1 MTTPP
6 GWYPDP
12 GQTPQLPPQERWWD
26 GTTWSAHTRP
36 GTGIPPAPPSPPGGG
51 AGRGP
56 LIAGIVGAVVLVA
69 ALAVAGVL
77 FLGGSDDDSGSEAG
91 AKPSQSSPERPGEEG
106 DGGPDGGAPG
116 GGPSEEEP
124 STPGGGVVGN
134 PQAGVGMPVLDGW
147 EQPHPDSAFVSSKT
161 SYACPKPQSQECV
174 RGGASVLPVSS
185 GWEGEKALKDAAGL
199 QVAKNAKE
207 SYAKKAYGGIT
218 SHKVT
223 EKGAVTVMGQSG
235 YRVRWRIDNKR
246 GPDAYVESV
255 VFRSPHLPEELL
267 TLWSSV
273 DVADDAPPPDDLDA
287 LRTGLVKTELGG
299 EGDSGS
305 GEAV

>member
-69 ALAVAGVL
+69 ALALAGVL
-77 FLGGSDDDSGSEAG
+77 LVGGSDDDADGGGPEAG
-91 AKPSQSSPERPGEEG
+91 SKPSPSSPEKPGDEG
-106 DGGPDGGAPG
+106 DGGPSGEESPAPG
-116 GGPSEEEP
+116 
-124 STPGGGVVGN
+124 TGGVVGD
-134 PQAGVGMPVLDGW
+134 PRAGVGMPVLDGW

-185 GWEGEKALKDAAGL
+185 GWDGEKALKEAAGL
-199 QVAKNAKE
+199 QVAKNAEE

-235 YRVRWRIDNKR
+235 YRVRWRIDNEK

-273 DVADDAPPPDDLDA
+273 DVADDAPPPADLDA

-299 EGDSGS
+299 GDSGS